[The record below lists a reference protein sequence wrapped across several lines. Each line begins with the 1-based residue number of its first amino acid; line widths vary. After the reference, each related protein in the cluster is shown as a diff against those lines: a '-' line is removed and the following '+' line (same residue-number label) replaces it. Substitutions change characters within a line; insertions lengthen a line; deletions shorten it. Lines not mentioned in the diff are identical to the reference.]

1 MSHFAWAIGD
11 ALLLAFL
18 FYQWFSIR
26 RELRRDAARREQ
38 EALAAAH
45 ASENDDTP
53 VPGYSAADAACA
65 ERQQALHPGPH
76 EPLE

>member
-11 ALLLAFL
+11 ALLLALL
-18 FYQWFSIR
+18 FYELFSVR

-53 VPGYSAADAACA
+53 VPGYSAAHAARA
-65 ERQQALHPGPH
+65 ERQQALHPGAR
-76 EPLE
+76 EPIE